1 MQQISLHKWLI
12 PVLSV
17 KVNIGFEIC
26 QHRERMH
33 YSLKDFS
40 HFVLDFVKT
49 VYHSYRSESTGFAL
63 AAFIDRKEIVKI
75 EMISAMTADNKK
87 TSHPIRVWKAK
98 L

>member
-1 MQQISLHKWLI
+1 
-12 PVLSV
+12 
-17 KVNIGFEIC
+17 
-26 QHRERMH
+26 MH

-75 EMISAMTADNKK
+75 EMIRAMMADNRNYVLLSFLSSVL
-87 TSHPIRVWKAK
+87 TRLFSRHHGR
-98 L
+98 

>member
-1 MQQISLHKWLI
+1 MQQISLPKRLI

-33 YSLKDFS
+33 YSLKVFS

-49 VYHSYRSESTGFAL
+49 VYHSYLSESTGFAL

-75 EMISAMTADNKK
+75 EMVRAVMADSKK
-87 TSHPIRVWKAK
+87 TSHPIRVRKAK